1 MRKLFRISFKT
12 LMMLFLLVV
21 SVVLMNSAMDIY
33 NNFAY
38 DKAILK
44 DTPYGWTPLLED
56 PMDYSSGDGMVLAG
70 EFVYVE
76 DWLSAYNNNT
86 RIAFAKV
93 RSKMKAGYI
102 NKELL
107 VQTNLNIKPVVSAL
121 LLLIVFVYS
130 ARKLYLKINYN
141 ST

>member
-1 MRKLFRISFKT
+1 MRKLFRLSFKT
-12 LMMLFLLVV
+12 LMMLFLMVV

-44 DTPYGWTPLLED
+44 DTPYGWTPLLAD
-56 PMDYSSGDGMVLAG
+56 PMDYSSGDGMVLSG

-86 RIAFAKV
+86 RIVFAKV

-107 VQTNLNIKPVVSAL
+107 VKTNLNIKPIFSAL
-121 LLLIVFVYS
+121 LLLFVFVYS
-130 ARKLYLKINYN
+130 ARKLYLKISY
-141 ST
+141 

>member
-1 MRKLFRISFKT
+1 MRKLLKISLNT
-12 LMMLFLLVV
+12 LTMLLLFAVTA
-21 SVVLMNSAMDIY
+21 VLINSALDIY

-44 DTPYGWTPLLED
+44 DTPYGWTPLLSD
-56 PMDYSSGDGMVLAG
+56 PQDYSSGDGMVLAG

-76 DWLSAYNNNT
+76 DWLSAYNQNT

-93 RSKMKAGYI
+93 RSKLKQGYV

-107 VQTNLNIKPVVSAL
+107 VQTNINLKPIISSF
-121 LLLIVFVYS
+121 LLLIVFIYS
-130 ARKLYLKINYN
+130 VRKLYLKY
-141 ST
+141 TV